1 MRPGAPGC
9 SDLRAKQFVF
19 DASAL
24 AYRAYRP
31 VEALEPPTRHAPMS
45 TRRWHHSN
53 RAARWFV
60 CCCLALALPLGGLSA
75 LLAGALGAVHFHQP
89 AAVAALES
97 GPMAGWQD
105 FRRLNHV
112 ADSGVHLHDHA
123 KLGRHHHD
131 ANDAGL
137 VTVGAGEHDE
147 GVDGAATAAAISIVL
162 AASVTVSLDLP
173 APSATGVPW
182 AAAAACRF
190 ESCALRRLERPP
202 IG

>member
-1 MRPGAPGC
+1 
-9 SDLRAKQFVF
+9 
-19 DASAL
+19 
-24 AYRAYRP
+24 
-31 VEALEPPTRHAPMS
+31 MS
-45 TRRWHHSN
+45 TRRWHPRS

-60 CCCLALALPLGGLSA
+60 CLCLAVALPLGGLSA

-89 AAVAALES
+89 AAVAAMDA

-105 FRRLNHV
+105 FRRLNHL

-137 VTVGAGEHDE
+137 VTVGAGEHDD
-147 GVDGAATAAAISIVL
+147 GVDGAATAAGAAVVL
-162 AASVTVSLDLP
+162 AGSSAVSLQLP
-173 APSATGVPW
+173 APLATGVLW